1 MLEQV
6 LQHLHNWF
14 VVPGGIHEG
23 TFEIRDGIIA
33 LPFLSNGQFF
43 RICGSV
49 FNDGLYQYP
58 DAAFIDEVFTGEV
71 WALAIPKSVMFL
83 VDEIEAW
90 QEKNGDIAA
99 SPYTSESFGGYSYSK
114 CRDTQ
119 TGESVT
125 WQSVFRYRL
134 NQWRKI

>member
-14 VVPGGIHEG
+14 VVTGGIHEG
-23 TFEIRDGIIA
+23 TFEIKDGSIA

-58 DAAFIDEVFTGEV
+58 DAAFRDEIFTGEV
-71 WALAIPKSVMFL
+71 WALAIPRPVMLL

-99 SPYTSESFGGYSYSK
+99 SPYASESFVGYSYSK
-114 CRDTQ
+114 DKDTK
-119 TGESVT
+119 TGEPVT
-125 WQSVFRYRL
+125 WQSVFRSRL
-134 NQWRKI
+134 NEWRKL

>member
-6 LQHLHNWF
+6 LRHLHNWF

-23 TFEIRDGIIA
+23 TFEIKDGSIS
-33 LPFLSNGQFF
+33 LPFLSSGQFF

-49 FNDGLYQYP
+49 FNDGLYQHP
-58 DAAFIDEVFTGEV
+58 DASFRDEVFTGEV
-71 WALAIPKSVMFL
+71 WVLAIPTSVMFL
-83 VDEIEAW
+83 VNEIEEW

-114 CRDTQ
+114 GKDTQ
-119 TGESVT
+119 TGEPVT
-125 WQSVFRYRL
+125 WQSVFRSRL
-134 NQWRKI
+134 NAWRKL